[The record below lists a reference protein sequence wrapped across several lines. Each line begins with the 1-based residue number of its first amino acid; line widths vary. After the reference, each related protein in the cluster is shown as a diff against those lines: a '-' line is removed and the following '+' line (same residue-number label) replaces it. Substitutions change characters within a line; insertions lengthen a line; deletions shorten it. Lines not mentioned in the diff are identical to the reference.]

1 MSIVQNPIIGVARG
15 SAGNSVFQYYNGKKI
30 IRRKPFTYTD
40 ANSTK
45 QKAARAAFAAAIIK
59 MLTSFAFLP
68 EYVFPYSVRKIS
80 KYTRFQSDFGIMAEL
95 NNTTGGKDN
104 LLGYVG
110 NSKNVCAFVPYVEL
124 VSWAYGLQRFIFSF
138 SQSKPSDP
146 TFYPHYFLT
155 IIFNT
160 TLNNFK
166 VEIVEYSLQHQK
178 IDIGPAAGWNS
189 FDSYIFAQMDLGQ
202 QTDIS
207 TQNSNLIC
215 QGYNPTL

>member
-1 MSIVQNPIIGVARG
+1 MSIVQNPLIGVARG

-30 IRRKPFTYTD
+30 MRRKPFTYTD
-40 ANSTK
+40 ANTTK
-45 QKAARAAFAAAIIK
+45 QKSARAAFSAAIIR

-80 KYTRFQSDFGIMAEL
+80 KYTRFQTDFGIMAEL

-110 NSKNVCAFVPYVEL
+110 NSKNVCAFVPYVYI
-124 VSWAYGLQRFIFSF
+124 VSQANIIERFIFSF
-138 SQSKPSDP
+138 SQILPTDPS
-146 TFYPHYFLT
+146 FYPHYFLT

-160 TLNNFK
+160 TQNNYK
-166 VEIVEYSLQHQK
+166 VEIVEYSLQHQQV
-178 IDIGPAAGWNS
+178 DIAPAEAWSS

>member
-15 SAGNSVFQYYNGKKI
+15 SAGNSVFQYYNAKKI
-30 IRRKPFTYTD
+30 MRRKPFTYTD
-40 ANSTK
+40 ANTTK
-45 QKAARAAFAAAIIK
+45 QKAAQAAFSSAIIK

-68 EYVFPYSVRKIS
+68 EYIYPFAIRKRS
-80 KYTRFQSDFGIMAEL
+80 KYTQFQLDFSKIAEL
-95 NNTTGGKDN
+95 NNITAGKEN
-104 LLGYVG
+104 MLGFIG
-110 NSKNVCAFVPYVEL
+110 NSKNVCAFVPYVEI
-124 VSWAYGLQRFIFSF
+124 VSQANTIQSFIFSF
-138 SQSKPSDP
+138 SKIKPTAA

-160 TLNNFK
+160 TQNNYK
-166 VEIVEYSLQHQK
+166 VEIVKYFAEDDQVS
-178 IDIGPAAGWNS
+178 IAPAAQWNS

>member
-1 MSIVQNPIIGVARG
+1 MSIVQNPLIGVARG

-30 IRRKPFTYTD
+30 LRRKPFTYTD

-45 QKAARAAFAAAIIK
+45 QKAARAAFSAAITR

-68 EYVFPYSVRKIS
+68 EYVYPFAIRKRS
-80 KYTRFQSDFGIMAEL
+80 KYTQFQIDFCKMAEL
-95 NNTTGGKDN
+95 NNITAGKEN

-110 NSKNVCAFVPYVEL
+110 NSKNICAFFPYVEL
-124 VSWAYGLQRFIFSF
+124 VSQASTILRFNFSF
-138 SQSKPSDP
+138 SQIKPLVPD
-146 TFYPHYFLT
+146 FYPHYFLT

-160 TLNNFK
+160 TLNNYI
-166 VEIVEYSLQHQK
+166 VEISEYSPNHQHVEIQAH
-178 IDIGPAAGWNS
+178 PNWYNY
-189 FDSYIFAQMDLGQ
+189 DSYIFAQMDLGY

-207 TQNSNLIC
+207 TKNSNLIC